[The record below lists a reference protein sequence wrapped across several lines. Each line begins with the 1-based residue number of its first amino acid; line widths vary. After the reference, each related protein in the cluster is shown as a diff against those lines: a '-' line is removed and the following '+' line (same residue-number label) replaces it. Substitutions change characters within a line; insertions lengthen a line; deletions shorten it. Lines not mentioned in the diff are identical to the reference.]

1 MTHCRLAMLSRKCHN
16 FNNPLT
22 IGSTAVWAS
31 HNMQGTGLMP
41 IDANTRCL
49 GLFGNPVAHSLSPL
63 LHNYTLQQMG
73 LNYVY
78 LPFAISTDKIKEA
91 VAAIRSLNFQGVN
104 VTIPY
109 KEAVIPY
116 LDDIS
121 PEAEACGAVNVISNE
136 GGCLRGYNTDGAGFT
151 AALQDEGV
159 AIQGKTLFIGA
170 GGAARS
176 LALALAYKGAS
187 HLDLMD
193 LDVAKAEALA
203 SSLAVPDGVIVTAHQ
218 MNNGKFSELAATSSI
233 IINCTPVGMYPNVN
247 QSPVANLDMLQSGTV
262 VCDIIYNP
270 LNTKF
275 LTLGQDRDLKTVNG
289 LDMFVH
295 QAALSL
301 EIWLGINPPVQQMKE
316 VLLRELE

>member
-1 MTHCRLAMLSRKCHN
+1 
-16 FNNPLT
+16 
-22 IGSTAVWAS
+22 
-31 HNMQGTGLMP
+31 MP
-41 IDANTRCL
+41 VDANTRCL

-63 LHNYTLQQMG
+63 LHNYTLQMMG

-78 LPFAISTDKIKEA
+78 LPFAIPAGEIKEA
-91 VAAIRSLNFQGVN
+91 VNAIRSLNFRGVN

-136 GGCLRGYNTDGAGFT
+136 DGCLRGYNTDGTGFT
-151 AALQDEGV
+151 AALREEGV
-159 AIQGKTLFIGA
+159 AIQGQTVFVGA

-176 LALALAYKGAS
+176 LAWALVNEGITQ
-187 HLDLMD
+187 LDFMD
-193 LDVAKAEALA
+193 VNLEKAEALA
-203 SSLAVPDGVIVTAHQ
+203 ASLAVPAGVT
-218 MNNGKFSELAATSSI
+218 LAAHSMSNDKFAQLAASSNI
-233 IINCTPVGMYPNVN
+233 VINCSPVGMYPHIT
-247 QSPVANLDMLQSGTV
+247 QSPVAALDMLQPGTV

-275 LTLGQDRDLKTVNG
+275 LALGQARGLKTVNG
-289 LDMFVH
+289 LAMFVH

-301 EIWLGINPPVQQMKE
+301 EIWLGIKPPVQQMKE

>member
-1 MTHCRLAMLSRKCHN
+1 
-16 FNNPLT
+16 
-22 IGSTAVWAS
+22 
-31 HNMQGTGLMP
+31 MP
-41 IDANTRCL
+41 VDANTRCL

-78 LPFAISTDKIKEA
+78 LPFAISPDKIKEA
-91 VAAIRSLNFQGVN
+91 VAAVRSLNFRGVN

-109 KEAVIPY
+109 KEAVITY

-121 PEAEACGAVNVISNE
+121 PEAQACGAVNVISNE
-136 GGCLRGYNTDGAGFT
+136 GGCLRGYNTDGAGFI

-176 LALALAYKGAS
+176 LVWALAHKGVS

-193 LDVAKAEALA
+193 LDMAKAEALA
-203 SSLAVPDGVIVTAHQ
+203 SSLAVPDGVTVKAHP
-218 MNNGKFSELAATSSI
+218 MNNEKFSELAATSSI
-233 IINCTPVGMYPNVN
+233 IINCTPVGMYPNVDRT
-247 QSPVANLDMLQSGTV
+247 PVPSLDMLPAQTV

-275 LTLGQDRDLKTVNG
+275 LTLGQARGLKTVNG
-289 LDMFVH
+289 LAMFVH

-301 EIWLGINPPVQQMKE
+301 EIWLGIKPPVQQMKE